1 VLQAPPSPDVVRRMF
16 DACAAKF
23 DHYAFVHDEVRGRL
37 LDRLVGV
44 SAAPLS
50 ILDLGCGTGRATEA
64 LTKRYP
70 DAELLLLDN
79 SWGMVRQAHQV
90 APGQVLQASLPQL
103 PLREASVDLVFANL
117 CLPYSDDLNAALLA
131 ISRVLRPGG
140 LFAFATL
147 GPDSF
152 HELQTARLALGDKVW
167 PPFADMHL
175 IGDGLVA
182 AGLGEPV
189 LDVDY
194 LQVTYR
200 EWQTLWRELAGG
212 GAAPGHTAD
221 GGILGGGGRSQQL
234 HRTYPRSAGESPFEV
249 TLELVFGHAWRR
261 ATTPQRGAAT
271 EFAVPVSEIKR
282 R

>member
-1 VLQAPPSPDVVRRMF
+1 MF

-23 DHYAFVHDEVRGRL
+23 DHYAVVHDEVRGRL
-37 LDRLVGV
+37 LDRLVGISV
-44 SAAPLS
+44 APGR

-64 LTKRYP
+64 LTKRFP
-70 DAELLLLDN
+70 GAELLLLDA
-79 SWGMVRQAHQV
+79 SWGMAHQAHQV
-90 APGQVLQASLPQL
+90 APGLVLQASLPQL
-103 PLREASVDLVFANL
+103 PLREASMDLVFANL
-117 CLPYSDDLNAALLA
+117 CLPYSDDLRASLLA

-152 HELQTARLALGDKVW
+152 HELQSARLAVGDKVW
-167 PPFADMHL
+167 PPFADMHI
-175 IGDGLVA
+175 IGDGLVE

-194 LQVTYR
+194 LQVTYQ
-200 EWQTLWRELAGG
+200 EWQTLWRELAGC

-221 GGILGGGGRSQQL
+221 GGMLGSGRRSQQL
-234 HRTYPRSAGESPFEV
+234 QGTYPRTPGESPYTV

-261 ATTPQRGAAT
+261 PASAQGGGVT